1 MRIKQEKIENDFQ
14 KGERFID
21 SEGEDDDVYS
31 TEGVEQEMEEDEIS
45 PEEAGLMEGYDNIKS
60 LRCKM
65 CKTPVDSDK
74 IIEKVTDDGEEIVFC
89 SKKCAKK
96 FEKG

>member
-60 LRCKM
+60 LSLAITARILSL
-65 CKTPVDSDK
+65 VS
-74 IIEKVTDDGEEIVFC
+74 C
-89 SKKCAKK
+89 S
-96 FEKG
+96 G

>member
-1 MRIKQEKIENDFQ
+1 MKLNQEKIKNDIQ
-14 KGERFID
+14 EGGRFID
-21 SEGEDDDVYS
+21 SEEEDDDVYS
-31 TEGVEQEMEEDEIS
+31 TEGVEKEMEEDEIS

-60 LRCKM
+60 LRCRFCRKEVDAEKM
-65 CKTPVDSDK
+65 
-74 IIEKVTDDGEEIVFC
+74 IEKITEDGEEIVFC